1 MVNSYVYADF
11 IARLNNA
18 KSQKFEYI
26 KVNNSNKILE
36 TVKILYA
43 LGLIKGFTLL
53 DYKTILIYMKYYRK
67 RGVYKKLKLVSTPGK
82 RVYVDLIKMAKLKD
96 KSNCS
101 FFIISTNQGLKTDFE
116 CYVQKLCGEILLKIE
131 L

>member
-1 MVNSYVYADF
+1 MRNFVYADF

-18 KSQKFEYI
+18 KRQYFKFI
-26 KVNNSNKILE
+26 KVNNTNKILA
-36 TVKILYA
+36 ILRILQD
-43 LGLIKGFTLL
+43 LGIVHNLMFVDHRI
-53 DYKTILIYMKYYRK
+53 ILVNLKYSK
-67 RGVYKKLKLVSTPGK
+67 RRSVFKKLKLVSTPGK
-82 RVYVDLIKMAKLKD
+82 RVYVDLIKLAKLKD

-101 FFIISTNQGLKTDFE
+101 FYIISTPKGLKTDFE